1 MRKRETK
8 KVRLKKMNCSL
19 FGTLPGS
26 LFPESLGK
34 GVVVNLQLGD
44 LELKYYCGKTYCLDH
59 LGLMVRTLSP
69 VLL

>member
-34 GVVVNLQLGD
+34 GVVVYLQLGNLELKLLIIVQSLFNLQLGD
-44 LELKYYCGKTYCLDH
+44 LELNY
-59 LGLMVRTLSP
+59 
-69 VLL
+69 